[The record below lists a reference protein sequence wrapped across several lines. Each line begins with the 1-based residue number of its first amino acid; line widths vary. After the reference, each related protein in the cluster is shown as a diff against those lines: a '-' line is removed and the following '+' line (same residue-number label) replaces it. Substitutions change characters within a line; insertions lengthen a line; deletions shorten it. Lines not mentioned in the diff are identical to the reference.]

1 VPAEALAAVP
11 FRVLQTLKRWATNER
26 AGQMRVHPAPIRY
39 ALIACFIHVRIMEVT
54 DDMVRMLL
62 EISRRIETQTERPP

>member
-1 VPAEALAAVP
+1 
-11 FRVLQTLKRWATNER
+11 
-26 AGQMRVHPAPIRY
+26 MRVHPAPIRY